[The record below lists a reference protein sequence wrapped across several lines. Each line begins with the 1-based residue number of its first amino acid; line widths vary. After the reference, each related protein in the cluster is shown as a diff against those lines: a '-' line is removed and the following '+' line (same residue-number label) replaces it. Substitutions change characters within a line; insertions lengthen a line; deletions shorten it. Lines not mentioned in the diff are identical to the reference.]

1 MDRYA
6 EGDDSAFA
14 ELYDVLAPHLLG
26 FAMNLTRNRTVA
38 EDVLQQTF
46 LQLHR
51 SRARWVR
58 GARVFPYAFSIAH
71 HHFIDSTRRE
81 RREQLVS
88 TETPE
93 LGETASEVPRADDDL
108 DGKRRLAAVLDQLD
122 GLPEHHRVAFQLVAI
137 EGLSI
142 GEAAEAL
149 GVTTGN
155 IRIRLYRAR
164 EALRH
169 LQDPPPA
176 LPQRS
181 KASL

>member
-6 EGDDSAFA
+6 EGDDSAFG

-26 FAMNLTRNRTVA
+26 FAMNLTRNRTLA

-81 RREQLVS
+81 KHERLAS
-88 TETPE
+88 TEPPE
-93 LGETASEVPRADDDL
+93 LEEPASEAAPADDEL
-108 DGKRRLAAVLDQLD
+108 DGKRRLAAVLAQLHT
-122 GLPEHHRVAFQLVAI
+122 LPEHQRVAFQLVAI
-137 EGLSI
+137 EELSI

-155 IRIRLYRAR
+155 IRIRLHRAR

-176 LPQRS
+176 LAQRS
-181 KASL
+181 KASP